1 MVLAPLPHPFHMGK
15 AAEVVLV
22 FGFAQPTPLTSGFAG
37 LSTWWLRTVVL
48 APNVAG
54 VRIKE
59 CLTVLT
65 LALSEVTYHWPES
78 PQVNDRRVAAW
89 REENTEENGKP
100 KTAEENGEETDKY
113 HMWGRRRNGLHD
125 NFNLAVYV
133 QFLVAADIL
142 LQKSKGAIFD
152 GCNPLQC

>member
-1 MVLAPLPHPFHMGK
+1 
-15 AAEVVLV
+15 
-22 FGFAQPTPLTSGFAG
+22 
-37 LSTWWLRTVVL
+37 
-48 APNVAG
+48 
-54 VRIKE
+54 
-59 CLTVLT
+59 VLT

-133 QFLVAADIL
+133 QFLVAADTYPRPMGPL
-142 LQKSKGAIFD
+142 AARTALWDVQGGAHH
-152 GCNPLQC
+152 GSVL

>member
-89 REENTEENGKP
+89 REENTEEKGKP

-133 QFLVAADIL
+133 QFLVAADTNHTIT
-142 LQKSKGAIFD
+142 QESW
-152 GCNPLQC
+152 Q